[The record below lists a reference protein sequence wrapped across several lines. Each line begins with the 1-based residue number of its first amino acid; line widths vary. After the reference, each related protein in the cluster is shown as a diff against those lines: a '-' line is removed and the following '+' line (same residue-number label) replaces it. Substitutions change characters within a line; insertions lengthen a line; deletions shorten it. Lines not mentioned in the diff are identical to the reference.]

1 MQTVEVEI
9 LGKKYY
15 FKSDNPEE
23 LLNRARILEKELEE
37 LNSRVNIVDQSKI
50 LVLYSLKILDQ
61 YLQEKDKN
69 KHLSVEVEKINELMQ
84 NLDLEI

>member
-37 LNSRVNIVDQSKI
+37 LNSRFNTVDQSKI
-50 LVLYSLKILDQ
+50 LVLYSLKILDK